1 MSDQATA
8 LPIRTE
14 DDIQERVQVKIVD
27 YLNPGTGLSADQQ
40 MIVDLDH
47 NAHVEIHG
55 NDEAGIDRIALMDTD
70 GRLRVVVEDL
80 STDNPPTHDP
90 HVGSAIATSATS
102 DHDLT
107 AVAAAK
113 VFKLKQITASA
124 SGKLKIEVLVGAPAS
139 LVSKFVFFNSV
150 ADPNIK
156 FMLAEPIDVP
166 ATHIVRIQKTNL
178 EKNDAQDLYST
189 IIGNTVNAAVA

>member
-1 MSDQATA
+1 MADQATA

-14 DDIQERVQVKIVD
+14 DDIQERVQVKLVD
-27 YLNPGTGLSADQQ
+27 YLNPGTGLAADQQ
-40 MIVDLDH
+40 MSVDTDH

-55 NDEAGIDRIALMDTD
+55 NDEAGVDRIALMDTD

-80 STDNPPTHDP
+80 SSDNPPTHDP
-90 HVGSAIATSATS
+90 HIGPAVAVGATS

-107 AVAAAK
+107 AVAVGK
-113 VFKLKQITASA
+113 VFKFKQFTASA
-124 SGKLKIEVLVGAPAS
+124 SGKMKVEVFVGPPAT

-150 ADPNIK
+150 GDPNVDVT
-156 FMLAEPIDVP
+156 LDEPIDVA
-166 ATHIVRIQKTNL
+166 ATEIVRIQKKNL
-178 EKNDAQDLYST
+178 EKNDAIDLYST